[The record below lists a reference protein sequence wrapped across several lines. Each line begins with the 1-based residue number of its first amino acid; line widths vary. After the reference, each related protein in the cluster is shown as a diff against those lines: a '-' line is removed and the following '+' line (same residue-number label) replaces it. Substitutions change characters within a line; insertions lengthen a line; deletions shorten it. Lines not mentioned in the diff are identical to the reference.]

1 MLVKKVYNRVPS
13 LFGGLLNDE
22 LFDLPVYR
30 KTAGSSNCP
39 SVNIMEDKKGYQIEL
54 AVPGFSK
61 NDFKIELDN
70 DVLTISSDKKE
81 DKKDKKNEEYMR
93 REFCYQSFSRSF
105 DLPEN
110 VDGDKIEANYKDGIL
125 RVSVPVREEAK
136 PKPPKQIE
144 IA

>member
-30 KTAGSSNCP
+30 KTAGNPNCP
-39 SVNIMEDKKGYQIEL
+39 SVNIMEDENGYQIEL

-81 DKKDKKNEEYMR
+81 EKKDKKNEEYMR

-105 DLPEN
+105 DLPDN
-110 VDGDKIEANYKDGIL
+110 VDGEKIEANYKDGIL
-125 RVSVPVREEAK
+125 KVSVPIREEAK
-136 PKPPKQIE
+136 QKPPKQIE

>member
-22 LFDLPVYR
+22 LLDWPVQ
-30 KTAGSSNCP
+30 KNTAGRSNCP
-39 SVNIMEDKKGYQIEL
+39 SVNIMEDENGYQIEL
-54 AVPGFSK
+54 AAPGFNK

-81 DKKDKKNEEYMR
+81 DKKDKKDEGYMR
-93 REFCYQSFSRSF
+93 REFCYESFSRSF
-105 DLPEN
+105 DLPDN
-110 VDGDKIEANYKDGIL
+110 VDGEKIEAHYKDGIL
-125 RVSVPVREEAK
+125 RVSVPIREEAK
-136 PKPPKQIE
+136 PKPPKQIA